1 MIKNLLKN
9 NNLQVSDLERELK
22 ESADKRRAA
31 ILQRF
36 FKTGPGEYGAGDVF
50 LGLKVPLI
58 RTLARKYA
66 DLSLSGVQ
74 RLLNS
79 KFHGFR
85 LAGFL
90 ILVYKYEAAR
100 KSAVRPSRTKNISQ
114 QTIVIK
120 NRSARQVAAIAN
132 EIVQQAIVTFYLRN
146 ARRANNWDLV
156 DLSVYKILG
165 DFLLRQTRVEQ
176 RRILDKLVISDNIWE
191 RRMAIVATYAFIK
204 NGQVNETFRIALKL
218 LGDGEDLIHK
228 AVGWMLREAGRRDRA
243 ALKKFLDAHIRRLP
257 RVTLRYA
264 IEHFPPEERQKYL
277 KK

>member
-1 MIKNLLKN
+1 
-9 NNLQVSDLERELK
+9 
-22 ESADKRRAA
+22 
-31 ILQRF
+31 
-36 FKTGPGEYGAGDVF
+36 
-50 LGLKVPLI
+50 
-58 RTLARKYA
+58 LARKYA

-90 ILVYKYEAAR
+90 ILVYKYEAAG

-114 QTIVIK
+114 QTIVIE
-120 NRSARQVAAIAN
+120 NRSARQAIVIEK